1 MTHMSLY
8 YRERNMSF
16 FEVEVLEAEED
27 DKRILPIEPLA
38 SGIDTIANR
47 S

>member
-1 MTHMSLY
+1 
-8 YRERNMSF
+8 MSF
-16 FEVEVLEAEED
+16 FEVEEEVLEAED

>member
-1 MTHMSLY
+1 
-8 YRERNMSF
+8 MSF
-16 FEVEVLEAEED
+16 FEVEVEAEEAKD

-38 SGIDTIANR
+38 SGIDTTIANR

>member
-1 MTHMSLY
+1 MSLQ
-8 YRERNMSF
+8 RERNMSF
-16 FEVEVLEAEED
+16 FEVEKEVLEAEED

>member
-1 MTHMSLY
+1 MSLY

-16 FEVEVLEAEED
+16 FEVEVLKAEEED